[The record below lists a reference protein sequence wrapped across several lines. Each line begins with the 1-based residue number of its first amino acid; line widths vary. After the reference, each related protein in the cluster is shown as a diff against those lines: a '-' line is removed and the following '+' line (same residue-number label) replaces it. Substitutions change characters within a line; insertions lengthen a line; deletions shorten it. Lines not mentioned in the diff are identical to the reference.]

1 MCGRDR
7 KFIRQLAEQ
16 VSWQAGRQAYKEGVW
31 IARKECGVVDGT
43 HPVQG
48 VVHWQALLNAA
59 KNLQVP

>member
-1 MCGRDR
+1 
-7 KFIRQLAEQ
+7 LAD
-16 VSWQAGRQAYKEGVW
+16 RQAYREGVW

-43 HPVQG
+43 HPVQD